1 MKKHIIKSKKDERFY
16 YMFTKQWIKSV
27 ITNPTKKPMPVLSF
41 PGSQLIGATV
51 REIVLD
57 GEMQAKC
64 MKAIADRYQTIAAV
78 SNMDL
83 SVEAEAFGADTVY
96 SDNEVPSIV
105 GRLIVS
111 KADVEQLNI
120 PEVGA
125 ARTGE
130 YVKAIGR
137 ALELITDRPVFA
149 GVIGPFSLAGR
160 LMDMT
165 EIMYNVID
173 EPEMVH
179 LLLDKVT
186 EFLINYILAFKKT
199 GAHGILM
206 AEPAAGLLSPAL
218 NEEFSAQ
225 YVKQIVSAVQDDDF
239 IVIYHNCGN
248 SAGSLVP
255 AIVETGAAALHFGST
270 VDLSDVIKQIPS
282 DRLVMGNVDSVNK
295 IAHGTPEQIKEAVRD
310 MLEKM
315 RGHSNYV
322 LSSSCDIPPQT
333 RIENVDAFFEGA
345 GFNIN

>member
-1 MKKHIIKSKKDERFY
+1 MYKN
-16 YMFTKQWIKSV
+16 QWIESV
-27 ITNPTKKPMPVLSF
+27 ITNTTKKPMPVLSF

-51 REIVLD
+51 REIVVD

-64 MKAIADRYQTIAAV
+64 MKAIADRYDTLAAV

-105 GRLIVS
+105 GHLVAS
-111 KADVEQLNI
+111 KADVEQLSI

-130 YVKAIGR
+130 YAKAIKT
-137 ALELITDRPVFA
+137 ALELISDRPVFA

-160 LMDMT
+160 LMGMT
-165 EIMYNVID
+165 PIMYNIID

-179 LLLDKVT
+179 LLLEKMT
-186 EFLINYILAFKKT
+186 EFLINYILTFKKI
-199 GAHGILM
+199 GSHGIVM

-225 YVKQIVSAVQDDDF
+225 YVKRIVEAVQDEDF

-248 SAGSLVP
+248 SVASLIP

-270 VDLSDVIKQIPS
+270 VDLSEVIKQIPS
-282 DRLVMGNVDSVNK
+282 DKLVMGNVDSAK
-295 IAHGTPEQIKEAVRD
+295 QIAYGTPESIKEVVRD
-310 MLEKM
+310 MVKKM
-315 RGHSNYV
+315 QEYPNYV

-333 RIENVDAFFEGA
+333 PIENIDAFFEGA
-345 GFNIN
+345 GF